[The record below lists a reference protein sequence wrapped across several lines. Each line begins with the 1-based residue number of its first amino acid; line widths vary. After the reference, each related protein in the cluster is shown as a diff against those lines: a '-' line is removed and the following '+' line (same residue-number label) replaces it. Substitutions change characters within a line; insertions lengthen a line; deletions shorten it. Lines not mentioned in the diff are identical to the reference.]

1 MDRKESEKLL
11 DLIKL
16 SVCKCCVHE
25 RCEIDKNLPDD
36 EFIDKVRFLAWEML
50 ESKKKELE

>member
-1 MDRKESEKLL
+1 
-11 DLIKL
+11 
-16 SVCKCCVHE
+16 VCKCCVHE

-36 EFIDKVRFLAWEML
+36 EFIGKVKILFVEMM